1 MDYITRK
8 AVYTGGMPQRQTMGI
23 LQKQIRLV
31 RGNNEDNTLDGV
43 EEGTK
48 GAHLIIDDTKYYM
61 DGFRSCI
68 NKDGSQEAH
77 NVRDVRG
84 QMKRLIT

>member
-1 MDYITRK
+1 MKQQQQFDNGYSSANSSTTIPRFQSTLATKWDMDYITRK

-31 RGNNEDNTLDGV
+31 RGNNEDNTLDGI

-48 GAHLIIDDTKYYM
+48 GAHHIIDDT
-61 DGFRSCI
+61 
-68 NKDGSQEAH
+68 N
-77 NVRDVRG
+77 
-84 QMKRLIT
+84 